1 MYHVY
6 RFNAWIYVGIHGH
19 YHLEGDAHKE
29 KKYNSSVI
37 LRDGGYPVGPLD
49 HTEMKDLLRASLVDR
64 FIIKTCMKAFIIL
77 VYMKETFIF
86 YY

>member
-37 LRDGGYPVGPLD
+37 LRDGGCPVGPYRSYGNEGS
-49 HTEMKDLLRASLVDR
+49 TKS
-64 FIIKTCMKAFIIL
+64 
-77 VYMKETFIF
+77 
-86 YY
+86 